1 MFYRNDLAILPSF
14 KTTGLSVQEKKRKT
28 DFQDSSGCYLG
39 FPIGTIF
46 AFFDLQVTLSLP
58 TKIQVNWP
66 FGSEKEAKKKKKTK
80 KKQNKKNN
88 FQDGGH
94 GGQLG
99 FPIGTIL
106 SIFDL

>member
-58 TKIQVNWP
+58 TKIQVNWH
-66 FGSEKEAKKKKKTK
+66 FGSGKEAKKKKKK
-80 KKQNKKNN
+80 KKKKNN

-106 SIFDL
+106 SIFYL